1 MNNLGC
7 KNKNISRKE
16 RSGDYLTKDKNYV
29 GMQKT
34 ENNEKMYRRLRNVSN
49 TQLLTVNLIIT
60 QPERSE

>member
-1 MNNLGC
+1 MQ
-7 KNKNISRKE
+7 KKEHISRKE

>member
-1 MNNLGC
+1 MC
-7 KNKNISRKE
+7 IRDS
-16 RSGDYLTKDKNYV
+16 YLTKDKNYV

-60 QPERSE
+60 QPERAE